1 MMEAGIVRHASG
13 DWNPGDSHVRIRI
26 EADRLDQP
34 QDLLIAVADVQAL
47 IVLLLVLSGK
57 AGDGRPRRARSE
69 SRPTM
74 PLPLDGVGLAE
85 TADGHT
91 VLQLDIGPTSLAFAM
106 PAAASRTLGQSL
118 LTLGAQSA
126 NRPAH

>member
-1 MMEAGIVRHASG
+1 MTDAGVVRHASG

-26 EADRLDQP
+26 EADKLDKP
-34 QDLLIAVADVQAL
+34 QDMLIAVGDVQAL

-57 AGDGRPRRARSE
+57 AGYGRPRRATSE
-69 SRPTM
+69 SRPTL

-85 TADGHT
+85 TADGDP

-118 LTLGAQSA
+118 LTLGVQST
-126 NRPAH
+126 NRPAN